1 MRKILLSAIALM
13 MTATMMAIGTGD
25 GQSQANAID
34 FDWENGNVHKAATE
48 ALWYRVDLSPLKS
61 VEDPTLAL
69 YLTNLTAET
78 SAVNLKAEASV
89 SVLGQTQSGSVDK
102 TYSIAAKDFVLW
114 SLKGFN
120 ASGRELTLK
129 SLMTLG
135 LKEVYLQLQAT
146 QDVALSAKVY
156 ETEEI
161 VDDACTKAIDFDW
174 TGEEVAAGEQWFRL
188 NLADVKAGYN
198 KLKFVVANNG
208 AAEAHVA
215 FDMSLDCPASAVIEN
230 DWVIAAGE
238 KNEYDFGRVFLDVLD
253 EDYVFVKLTNDQPIV
268 LSVEEVVIEQ
278 EELDKYASFD
288 YQNAIDLQFEQPIAL
303 TAGQG
308 VVYKVAMKDLIA
320 PQNKIINLVVA
331 NKAAE
336 EAKLVTEVAF
346 SVPVKGL
353 IEQTVVVAANG
364 SEVKEVKDNILKT
377 IKSDVA
383 YIRFTAD
390 KAMEIELTMEDYY
403 PCENAIFF
411 DWNTGV
417 KHEAGTS
424 KWYELDITPILETG
438 NSVQLTF
445 TNHSDA
451 VALVN
456 GEIALNCPGK
466 TIPFTCPVP
475 AGMSVQQVV
484 NANLFA
490 ASRLQHCYVN
500 ITSDMTLEVE
510 AAMIPASINT
520 DACQKATTIEQGVEY
535 NQAAGTTQWYRVTD
549 QLIDEISL
557 LPRFTFQN
565 KGANAANITVGITL
579 NCEYDILTQAT
590 VKVPTWLDFTT
601 YLTSI
606 VEKLADKVV
615 NQNITE
621 YYVQITTT
629 EPILFGWELNYGNY
643 LGCDHA
649 QVFDWNK
656 GAVLPAR
663 DAKWYEFDIAPL
675 KEGKKQ
681 VKLTFTNHADSIAWV
696 VAAITRDCPWTVAM
710 PLVFPVPAGMS
721 VDKWVDYSFLAASK
735 FEQFYLAAYSDC
747 PIELAAVAEDATITP
762 VDDCLN
768 ATEVMPNVEYTVQPG
783 VDNWFLFTEKNFHNS
798 SDDPRFYLANRGD
811 KRATFTMGATI
822 GCEYGI
828 LTHGKMIVPS
838 FVDHSLRIPRWVF
851 GILNKFIDS
860 EVQGFYTH
868 ITTNEPLAFKIE
880 MKMNREVKYETIYP
894 CLGTEYTNHNG
905 DKVLVELDKVITD
918 TVWVDGEVD
927 SIIIVLPMVAPVLT
941 KDILDSIGAIPTLVR
956 GQMPDAAM
964 LAASEALIMAYF
976 QEATAPGIAE
986 VYSVKWQAEV
996 VSETEATQKMT
1007 LMSADECSNA
1017 TPYPFEFTLPAIDD
1031 PEPPVVDP
1039 CDEVDPLPAVSKYGH
1054 RLLVLNLTALAEK
1067 YNGFEVEE
1075 NAVEWFQVVGT
1086 AYDNDDTPL
1095 GTGYYYTK
1103 PNGEPLSG
1111 QFYAMVTMPAGFECG
1126 LVPTVLLNC
1135 TGAAAA
1141 PMLVPNAVQS
1151 GEVIRLINLDP
1162 EQVATINIYS
1172 TTGDLVAKYSA
1183 ANTEEI
1189 SFKADQTSGYYIVE
1203 VQTEVEKVSLR
1214 YVVK

>member
-1 MRKILLSAIALM
+1 M
-13 MTATMMAIGTGD
+13 ATCMMAIGNNSGMTK
-25 GQSQANAID
+25 ANAID
-34 FDWENGNVHKAATE
+34 FDWENGNVHKAGNAV
-48 ALWYRVDLSPLKS
+48 LWYRVDLSPLTS

-69 YLTNLTAET
+69 YLTNLTEEVA
-78 SAVNLKAEASV
+78 AVNLKADASI
-89 SVLGQTQSGSVDK
+89 SILGQTQGGNVDK
-102 TYSIAAKDFVLW
+102 DYSIAGKDYVLW
-114 SLKGFN
+114 SFKGFN
-120 ASGRELTLK
+120 ASGREVTLK
-129 SLMTLG
+129 SLMSLG
-135 LKEVYLQLQAT
+135 LKDVYLQLQST
-146 QDVALSAKVY
+146 QDVVLAAKVY

-161 VDDACTKAIDFDW
+161 VDDACTQAIDFDW
-174 TGEEVAAGEQWFRL
+174 NGVAVPAGEQWFRL
-188 NLADVKAGYN
+188 NLAEVKANGD

-230 DWVIAAGE
+230 DWVIASGE
-238 KNEYDFGRVFLDVLD
+238 KSQYDFGRVFLNVLD
-253 EDYVFVKLTNDQPIV
+253 EDYVFVKLTNDQPIT
-268 LSVEEVVIEQ
+268 LSVEQIKIDQTQGPVFEH
-278 EELDKYASFD
+278 A
-288 YQNAIDLQFEQPIAL
+288 NAAALTFEQANKLEANKGKVYAIA
-303 TAGQG
+303 
-308 VVYKVAMKDLIA
+308 VKDLIA
-320 PQNKIINLVVA
+320 AQNEIINLVVN
-331 NKAAE
+331 NKTAQV
-336 EAKLVTEVAF
+336 AKFTAEVAF
-346 SVPVKGL
+346 TTPVWDV
-353 IEQTVVVAANG
+353 IEQSFTIAANG
-364 SEVKEVKDNILKT
+364 SEVKLVKDNILKT
-377 IKSDVA
+377 INANTTA

-390 KAMEIELTMEDYY
+390 QEVEFELTKEAFY
-403 PCENAIFF
+403 PCENAIVF

-424 KWYELDITPILETG
+424 AWYELDVTPVLETG

-490 ASRLQHCYVN
+490 ASHLQHCYVN

-510 AAMIPASINT
+510 AAMIPASIDT

-549 QLIDEISL
+549 QLIDDISL

-579 NCEYDILTQAT
+579 SCEYDILTQAT

-663 DAKWYEFDIAPL
+663 DAKWFEFDTAPL
-675 KEGKKQ
+675 KANKQQ

-710 PLVFPVPAGMS
+710 PLVFPVPAGAS
-721 VDKWVDYSFLAASK
+721 VDKWVDYSFIAASEI
-735 FEQFYLAAYSDC
+735 EQFYVAAYSDSD
-747 PIELAAVAEDATITP
+747 IELAAVAEDATITP
-762 VDDCLN
+762 VEGCLN

-798 SDDPRFYLANRGD
+798 TDDPRFYLANRGE

-880 MKMNREVKYETIYP
+880 MKMAKEIQYDTIYV
-894 CLGTEYTNHNG
+894 CEGDNYINHKDEPLLVN
-905 DKVLVELDKVITD
+905 KVLAD
-918 TVWVDGEVD
+918 TVWAGGKIDT
-927 SIIIVLPMVAPVLT
+927 IIAIVPVVAPTMITAEKLAEINAV
-941 KDILDSIGAIPTLVR
+941 PTFVR
-956 GQMPDAAM
+956 GQEPDVTASIAAI
-964 LAASEALIMAYF
+964 EAYYQSADSK
-976 QEATAPGIAE
+976 TIAN
-986 VYSVKWQAEV
+986 VVKVEWTTGVA
-996 VSETEATQKMT
+996 SETEAKHTMT
-1007 LMSADECSNA
+1007 LTLYDECDNA
-1017 TPYPFEFTLPAIDD
+1017 TANAFDFTLPEIDD
-1031 PEPPVVDP
+1031 PDDPQPPVVDP

-1054 RLLVLNLTALAEK
+1054 RLLVLNLTAINER
-1067 YNGFEVEE
+1067 YPGFQVEE
-1075 NAVEWFQVVGT
+1075 NAVAWYQVG
-1086 AYDNDDTPL
+1086 ANGDTFL
-1095 GTGYYYTK
+1095 GNGFYYTK
-1103 PNGEPLSG
+1103 DNGEPLNG
-1111 QFYAMVTMPAGFECG
+1111 QFYALVTMPVGFECHE
-1126 LVPTVLLNC
+1126 VPTIILNC
-1135 TGAAAA
+1135 NGVAAA
-1141 PMLVPNAVQS
+1141 PMLVPNVVTPSEA
-1151 GEVIRLINLDP
+1151 IRLINLDP
-1162 EQVATINIYS
+1162 EQVSNISVYS
-1172 TTGDLVAKYSA
+1172 TTGELVAQFSA
-1183 ANTEEI
+1183 SNTAEI
-1189 SFKADQTSGYYIVE
+1189 SFEAAQIAGYYIVE
-1203 VQTEVEKVSLR
+1203 VQTEVEKISLR

>member
-1 MRKILLSAIALM
+1 M
-13 MTATMMAIGTGD
+13 ATCMMAIGNNSGMTK
-25 GQSQANAID
+25 ANAID
-34 FDWENGNVHKAATE
+34 FDWENGNVHKAGTAV
-48 ALWYRVDLSPLKS
+48 LWYRVDLSPLTS

-69 YLTNLTAET
+69 YLTNLTEEVA
-78 SAVNLKAEASV
+78 AVNLKADASI
-89 SVLGQTQSGSVDK
+89 SILGQTQGGNVDK
-102 TYSIAAKDFVLW
+102 DYSIAGKDYVLW

-120 ASGRELTLK
+120 ASGREVTLK
-129 SLMTLG
+129 SLMSLG
-135 LKEVYLQLQAT
+135 LKDVYLQLQST
-146 QDVALSAKVY
+146 QDVVLAAKVY

-215 FDMSLDCPASAVIEN
+215 FDMSLDCPASAVMEN

-320 PQNKIINLVVA
+320 PQNKIINLIVA

-390 KAMEIELTMEDYY
+390 KAMEIEFTMEDYY

-663 DAKWYEFDIAPL
+663 DAKWFEFDTAPL
-675 KEGKKQ
+675 KANKQQ

-710 PLVFPVPAGMS
+710 PLVFPVPAGAS
-721 VDKWVDYSFLAASK
+721 VDKWIDYSFLAASE
-735 FEQFYLAAYSDC
+735 FEQFYVAAYSDSD
-747 PIELAAVAEDATITP
+747 IELAAVAEDATITP
-762 VDDCLN
+762 VEGCLN

-798 SDDPRFYLANRGD
+798 TDDPRFYLANRGE

-851 GILNKFIDS
+851 GIAHKFFDADF
-860 EVQGFYTH
+860 QGFYTH
-868 ITTNEPLAFKIE
+868 ITTDEPLAFKIE
-880 MKMNREVKYETIYP
+880 MEVIKYDTIYA
-894 CLGTEYTNHNG
+894 CLGSSYINHK
-905 DKVLVELDKVITD
+905 DESILVSLDEDIKD
-918 TVWVDGEVD
+918 TVWVDARID
-927 SIIIVLPMVAPVLT
+927 SIITVIPIMAPELTQETLVA
-941 KDILDSIGAIPTLVR
+941 IGAVPTLVR
-956 GQMPDAAM
+956 GEKPTAET
-964 LAASEALIMAYF
+964 LAASEEKILEYF
-976 QEATAPGIAE
+976 QKIDDPENLAD
-986 VYSVKWQAEV
+986 VDSVKWNATEE
-996 VSETEATQKMT
+996 VSETDTIHKMV
-1007 LMSADECSNA
+1007 LFSYDECSNG
-1017 TPYPFEFTLPAIDD
+1017 TPYEFEFKLPEVPTPPVTPPDDDD
-1031 PEPPVVDP
+1031 PCEDA
-1039 CDEVDPLPAVSKYGH
+1039 EPLPAVSKYGH

-1086 AYDNDDTPL
+1086 AYDSDDTPL

-1111 QFYAMVTMPAGFECG
+1111 QFYAMVAMPAGFECSV
-1126 LVPTVLLNC
+1126 VPTVLLNC

>member
-1 MRKILLSAIALM
+1 M
-13 MTATMMAIGTGD
+13 ATCMMAIGNNSGMTK
-25 GQSQANAID
+25 ANAID
-34 FDWENGNVHKAATE
+34 FDWENGNVHKAGNAV
-48 ALWYRVDLSPLKS
+48 LWYRVDLSPLTS

-69 YLTNLTAET
+69 YLTNLTEEVA
-78 SAVNLKAEASV
+78 AVNLKADASI
-89 SVLGQTQSGSVDK
+89 SILGQTQGGNVDK
-102 TYSIAAKDFVLW
+102 DYSIAGKDYVLW
-114 SLKGFN
+114 SFKGFN
-120 ASGRELTLK
+120 ASGREVTLK
-129 SLMTLG
+129 SLMSLG
-135 LKEVYLQLQAT
+135 LKDVYLQLQST
-146 QDVALSAKVY
+146 QDVVLAAKVY

-161 VDDACTKAIDFDW
+161 VDDACTQAIDFDW
-174 TGEEVAAGEQWFRL
+174 NGVAVPAGEQWFRL
-188 NLADVKAGYN
+188 NLAEVKANGD

-230 DWVIAAGE
+230 DWVIASGE
-238 KNEYDFGRVFLDVLD
+238 KNQYDFGRVFLNVLE
-253 EDYVFVKLTNDQPIV
+253 EDYVFVKLTNDQPIT
-268 LSVEEVVIEQ
+268 LSVEQIKIDQTQGPVFEH
-278 EELDKYASFD
+278 A
-288 YQNAIDLQFEQPIAL
+288 NAAALTFEQANRLEANKGKVYAIA
-303 TAGQG
+303 
-308 VVYKVAMKDLIA
+308 VKDLIA
-320 PQNKIINLVVA
+320 GQNEVINLVVN
-331 NKAAE
+331 NKTAQV
-336 EAKLVTEVAF
+336 AKFTAEVAF
-346 SVPVKGL
+346 TTPVWDV
-353 IEQTVVVAANG
+353 IEQSFTIAANG
-364 SEVKEVKDNILKT
+364 SEVKLVKDNILKT
-377 IKSDVA
+377 INANTTA

-390 KAMEIELTMEDYY
+390 QEVEFELTKEAFY
-403 PCENAIFF
+403 PCENAIVF

-424 KWYELDITPILETG
+424 AWYELDVTPILETG

-500 ITSDMTLEVE
+500 FTSDMTLEVE
-510 AAMIPASINT
+510 AAMVPATIDT

-535 NQAAGTTQWYRVTD
+535 NQAAGTAQWYRVTD

-606 VEKLADKVV
+606 VEKLADKVI

-629 EPILFGWELNYGNY
+629 EPILFGWDLNYGNY

-663 DAKWYEFDIAPL
+663 DAKWFEFDTAPL
-675 KEGKKQ
+675 KANKQQ

-710 PLVFPVPAGMS
+710 PLVFPVPAGAS
-721 VDKWVDYSFLAASK
+721 VDKWVDYSFIAASEI
-735 FEQFYLAAYSDC
+735 EQFYVAAYSDSD
-747 PIELAAVAEDATITP
+747 IELAAVAEDATITP
-762 VDDCLN
+762 VEGCLN

-798 SDDPRFYLANRGD
+798 TDDPRFYLANRGE

-880 MKMNREVKYETIYP
+880 MKMAKEIQYDTIYV
-894 CLGTEYTNHNG
+894 CEGDNYINHKDEPLLVN
-905 DKVLVELDKVITD
+905 KVLAD
-918 TVWVDGEVD
+918 TVWAGGKIDT
-927 SIIIVLPMVAPVLT
+927 IIAIVPVVAPTMITAEKLAEINAV
-941 KDILDSIGAIPTLVR
+941 PTFVR
-956 GQMPDAAM
+956 GQEPDVTASIAAI
-964 LAASEALIMAYF
+964 EAYYQSADSK
-976 QEATAPGIAE
+976 TIAN
-986 VYSVKWQAEV
+986 VVKVEWTTGVA
-996 VSETEATQKMT
+996 SETEAKHTMT
-1007 LMSADECSNA
+1007 LTLYDECDNA
-1017 TPYPFEFTLPAIDD
+1017 TANAFEFELPEIDTPDKPDD
-1031 PEPPVVDP
+1031 PKPDP

-1054 RLLVLNLTALAEK
+1054 RLLVLNLTAINER
-1067 YNGFEVEE
+1067 YPGFQVEE
-1075 NAVEWFQVVGT
+1075 NAVAWYQVDANG
-1086 AYDNDDTPL
+1086 DTFL
-1095 GTGYYYTK
+1095 GNGFYYTK
-1103 PNGEPLSG
+1103 DNGEPLNG
-1111 QFYAMVTMPAGFECG
+1111 QFYALVTMPVGFECHE
-1126 LVPTVLLNC
+1126 VPTIILNC
-1135 TGAAAA
+1135 NGVAAA
-1141 PMLVPNAVQS
+1141 PMLVPNVVTPSEA
-1151 GEVIRLINLDP
+1151 IRLINLDP
-1162 EQVATINIYS
+1162 EQVSNISVYS
-1172 TTGDLVAKYSA
+1172 TTGELVAQFSA
-1183 ANTEEI
+1183 SNTEEI
-1189 SFKADQTSGYYIVE
+1189 SFEAAQIAGYYIVE
-1203 VQTEVEKVSLR
+1203 VQTEVEKISLR

>member
-1 MRKILLSAIALM
+1 MRKILLSTVALLM
-13 MTATMMAIGTGD
+13 AVSMMAIGNNSGITK
-25 GQSQANAID
+25 ANAID
-34 FDWENGNVHKAATE
+34 FDWENGNVHEAGTAT
-48 ALWYRVDLSPLKS
+48 LWYRVDLSPLKGA
-61 VEDPTLAL
+61 EDPTLAL
-69 YLTNLTAET
+69 YLTNLTNESSEVALT
-78 SAVNLKAEASV
+78 MQASV
-89 SVLGQTQSGSVDK
+89 SAFGQTQSGNVDK
-102 TYSIAAKDFVLW
+102 KYIIEGKDYQLW
-114 SLKGFN
+114 SIKAFN
-120 ASGRELTLK
+120 AGGRELTLK

-288 YQNAIDLQFEQPIAL
+288 YQSAIDLQFEQPIAL

-320 PQNKIINLVVA
+320 PQNKIINLIVA

-390 KAMEIELTMEDYY
+390 QAMEIEFTMEDYY

-424 KWYELDITPILETG
+424 AWYELDITPILETG

-663 DAKWYEFDIAPL
+663 DAKWFEFDTAPL
-675 KEGKKQ
+675 KANKQQ

-710 PLVFPVPAGMS
+710 PLVFPVPAGAS
-721 VDKWVDYSFLAASK
+721 VDKWIDYSFLAASE
-735 FEQFYLAAYSDC
+735 FEQFYVAAYSDSD
-747 PIELAAVAEDATITP
+747 IELAAVAEDATITP
-762 VDDCLN
+762 VEGCLN

-798 SDDPRFYLANRGD
+798 TDDPRFYLANRGE

-880 MKMNREVKYETIYP
+880 MKMAKEIQYDTIYV
-894 CLGTEYTNHNG
+894 CEGDNYINHKDEPLLVN
-905 DKVLVELDKVITD
+905 KVLAD
-918 TVWVDGEVD
+918 TVWAGGKIDT
-927 SIIIVLPMVAPVLT
+927 IIAIVPVVAPTMITAEKLAEINAV
-941 KDILDSIGAIPTLVR
+941 PTFVR
-956 GQMPDAAM
+956 GQEPDVT
-964 LAASEALIMAYF
+964 ASE
-976 QEATAPGIAE
+976 EAILKYYQDNDTKTIANVATVE
-986 VYSVKWQAEV
+986 WTTGV
-996 VSETEATQKMT
+996 VSETEETHTMT
-1007 LMSADECSNA
+1007 LTLYDECENA
-1017 TPYPFEFTLPAIDD
+1017 TSASFEFPLPEVQDPPVIPDD
-1031 PEPPVVDP
+1031 PCEDA
-1039 CDEVDPLPAVSKYGH
+1039 EPLPAVSKYGH

>member
-1 MRKILLSAIALM
+1 MAVS
-13 MTATMMAIGTGD
+13 MMAIGNNSGITK
-25 GQSQANAID
+25 ANAID
-34 FDWENGNVHKAATE
+34 FDWENGNVHEAGTAT
-48 ALWYRVDLSPLKS
+48 LWYRVDLSPLKGA
-61 VEDPTLAL
+61 EDPTLAL
-69 YLTNLTAET
+69 YLTNLTNESSEVALT
-78 SAVNLKAEASV
+78 MQASV
-89 SVLGQTQSGSVDK
+89 SAFGQTQSGNVDK
-102 TYSIAAKDFVLW
+102 KYIIEGKDYQLW
-114 SLKGFN
+114 SIKAFN
-120 ASGRELTLK
+120 AGGRELTLK
-129 SLMTLG
+129 SLMSFG
-135 LKEVYLQLQAT
+135 LNEVYLQLTST

-156 ETEEI
+156 ETEDI

-215 FDMSLDCPASAVIEN
+215 FDMSLDCPASAVMEN

-288 YQNAIDLQFEQPIAL
+288 YQSAIDLQFEQPIAL
-303 TAGQG
+303 TAGKA
-308 VVYKVAMKDLIA
+308 VMYKVAVKDLIA
-320 PQNKIINLVVA
+320 PQNKIINFVVA
-331 NKAAE
+331 NKTAE
-336 EAKLVTEVAF
+336 EAKLVAETAF
-346 SVPVKGL
+346 AVPVKGL
-353 IEQTVVVAANG
+353 LEQTVVVAANG
-364 SEVKEVKDNILKT
+364 SEVKEVNDNLYKT

-390 KAMEIELTMEDYY
+390 KDMEIKLTMEDYY

-424 KWYELDITPILETG
+424 KWYELDITPVIESK
-438 NSVQLTF
+438 NSVKLTF
-445 TNHSDA
+445 TNHSDQ
-451 VALVN
+451 VAIVN
-456 GEIALNCPGK
+456 GEIALNCPGR
-466 TIPFTCPVP
+466 TIPFVCPVP
-475 AGMSVQQVV
+475 AGMSVDQVV
-484 NANLFA
+484 NVNLFA
-490 ASRLQHCYVN
+490 ASRLQHCYVSV
-500 ITSDMTLEVE
+500 TSDQTLEVK
-510 AAMIPASINT
+510 AAMVEDTKYT
-520 DACQKATTIEQGVEY
+520 DACNQAITLEQGVEY
-535 NQAAGTTQWYRVTD
+535 NQAAGTTWYRVTD
-549 QLIDEISL
+549 KLISELSL
-557 LPRFTFQN
+557 LPKFSFLN
-565 KGANAANITVGITL
+565 KGDQAAKITVGATL
-579 NCEYDILTQAT
+579 SCDYGLLTQAT
-590 VKVPTWLDFTT
+590 ITVPTWLDFSTI
-601 YLTSI
+601 LPSLP
-606 VEKLADKVV
+606 EKVLNKLINPD
-615 NQNITE
+615 ITE
-621 YYVQITTT
+621 YYIQITTT
-629 EPILFGWELNYGNY
+629 EPILFGWGLDYANSF
-643 LGCDHA
+643 GCENA
-649 QVFDWNK
+649 TLFDWNK

-762 VDDCLN
+762 VDDCLD
-768 ATEVMPNVEYTVQPG
+768 ATEVMPNVEYTVETG
-783 VDNWFLFTEKNFHNS
+783 KDNWFLIHEKNFHNPQN
-798 SDDPRFYLANRGD
+798 DPRFYLANRGE
-811 KRATFTMGATI
+811 KRATFTMGATV

-851 GILNKFIDS
+851 GIAHKFFDADF
-860 EVQGFYTH
+860 QGFYTH
-868 ITTNEPLAFKIE
+868 ITTDEPLAFKIE
-880 MKMNREVKYETIYP
+880 VEVIKYDTIYA
-894 CLGTEYTNHNG
+894 CLGSSYINHK
-905 DKVLVELDKVITD
+905 DESILVSLDEDIKD
-918 TVWVDGEVD
+918 TVWVDSRID
-927 SIIIVLPMVAPVLT
+927 SIITVLPIMAPELT
-941 KDILDSIGAIPTLVR
+941 QETLEAIGAVPTLVR
-956 GQMPDAAM
+956 GEKPTAET
-964 LAASEALIMAYF
+964 LAASEEKILEYF
-976 QEATAPGIAE
+976 QKIDDPENLAD
-986 VYSVKWQAEV
+986 VDSVKWNATEE
-996 VSETEATQKMT
+996 VSETDTIHKMV
-1007 LMSADECSNA
+1007 LFSYDECSNG
-1017 TPYPFEFTLPAIDD
+1017 TPYEFEFKLSKVDD
-1031 PEPPVVDP
+1031 AE
-1039 CDEVDPLPAVSKYGH
+1039 PLPAVSKYGH

-1086 AYDNDDTPL
+1086 AYDSDDTPL

>member
-114 SLKGFN
+114 SLKSFS

-215 FDMSLDCPASAVIEN
+215 FDMSLDCPASAVMEN

-288 YQNAIDLQFEQPIAL
+288 YQSAIDLQFEQPIAL

-320 PQNKIINLVVA
+320 PQNKIINLIVA

-390 KAMEIELTMEDYY
+390 QAMEIEFTMEDYY

-424 KWYELDITPILETG
+424 KWYELDITPVLESK
-438 NSVQLTF
+438 NSVKLTF
-445 TNHSDA
+445 TNHSDQ
-451 VALVN
+451 VAIVN
-456 GEIALNCPGK
+456 GEIALNCPGR
-466 TIPFTCPVP
+466 TIPFACPVP
-475 AGMSVQQVV
+475 AGMSVDQVV
-484 NANLFA
+484 NVNLFA
-490 ASRLQHCYVN
+490 ASRLQHCYVSV
-500 ITSDMTLEVE
+500 TSDQTLEVK
-510 AAMIPASINT
+510 AAMVEDAKDT
-520 DACQKATTIEQGVEY
+520 DACNQAITIEQGVEY
-535 NQAAGTTQWYRVTD
+535 NQAAGTTWYRVTD
-549 QLIDEISL
+549 KLISELSL
-557 LPRFTFQN
+557 LPKFSFLN
-565 KGANAANITVGITL
+565 KGDQAAKITVGATL
-579 NCEYDILTQAT
+579 SCDYGLLTQAT
-590 VKVPTWLDFTT
+590 ITVPTWLDFSTF
-601 YLTSI
+601 LPSLP
-606 VEKLADKVV
+606 EKVLNKLINPD
-615 NQNITE
+615 ITE
-621 YYVQITTT
+621 YYIQITTT
-629 EPILFGWELNYGNY
+629 EPILFGWGLDYANSF
-643 LGCDHA
+643 GCENA
-649 QVFDWNK
+649 TLFDWNK

-768 ATEVMPNVEYTVQPG
+768 ATEVMPNVEYTVETG
-783 VDNWFLFTEKNFHNS
+783 KDNWFLIHEKNFQNPTT
-798 SDDPRFYLANRGD
+798 DPRFYLANRGE
-811 KRATFTMGATI
+811 KRATFTMGATV

-851 GILNKFIDS
+851 GIAHKFFDADF
-860 EVQGFYTH
+860 QGFYTH
-868 ITTNEPLAFKIE
+868 ITTDEPLAFKIE
-880 MKMNREVKYETIYP
+880 VEVIKYVNAYP
-894 CLGTEYTNHNG
+894 CLGTEYTKHNG
-905 DKVLVELDKVITD
+905 EKVLVELNKEIVD
-918 TVWVDGEVD
+918 TVWVGSLID
-927 SIIIVLPMVAPVLT
+927 SIINVIPMVAPELT
-941 KDILDSIGAIPTLVR
+941 QETLEAIGAVPTLVR
-956 GQMPDAAM
+956 GEKPTAET
-964 LAASEALIMAYF
+964 LAASEEKILAYF
-976 QEATAPGIAE
+976 QENEAPGIAT
-986 VYSVKWQAEV
+986 VSAVKWEADEV
-996 VSETEATQKMT
+996 VSETDATHKMR
-1007 LMSADECSNA
+1007 LIANDECQNG
-1017 TPYPFEFTLPAIDD
+1017 TPYPFEFELPEVPTPPVTPPDDDD
-1031 PEPPVVDP
+1031 PCEDA
-1039 CDEVDPLPAVSKYGH
+1039 EPLPAVSKYGH

>member
-1 MRKILLSAIALM
+1 M
-13 MTATMMAIGTGD
+13 ATCMMAIGNNSGMTK
-25 GQSQANAID
+25 ANAID
-34 FDWENGNVHKAATE
+34 FDWENGNVHKAGNAV
-48 ALWYRVDLSPLKS
+48 LWYRVDLSPLTS

-69 YLTNLTAET
+69 YLTNLTEEVA
-78 SAVNLKAEASV
+78 AVNLKADASI
-89 SVLGQTQSGSVDK
+89 SILGQTQGGNVDK
-102 TYSIAAKDFVLW
+102 DYSIAGKDYVLW
-114 SLKGFN
+114 SFKGFN
-120 ASGRELTLK
+120 ASGREVTLK
-129 SLMTLG
+129 SLMSLG
-135 LKEVYLQLQAT
+135 LKDVYLQLQST
-146 QDVALSAKVY
+146 QDVVLAAKVY

-161 VDDACTKAIDFDW
+161 VDDACTQAIDFDW
-174 TGEEVAAGEQWFRL
+174 SGVAVPAGEQWFRL
-188 NLADVKAGYN
+188 NLAEVKANGD

-238 KNEYDFGRVFLDVLD
+238 KNQYDFGRVFLNVLE
-253 EDYVFVKLTNDQPIV
+253 EDYVFVKLTNDQPIT
-268 LSVEEVVIEQ
+268 LSVEQIKIDQTQGPVFEH
-278 EELDKYASFD
+278 A
-288 YQNAIDLQFEQPIAL
+288 NAAALTFEQANKLEANKGKVYAIA
-303 TAGQG
+303 
-308 VVYKVAMKDLIA
+308 VKDLITG
-320 PQNKIINLVVA
+320 QNEIINLVVN
-331 NKAAE
+331 NKTAQV
-336 EAKLVTEVAF
+336 AKFTAEVAF
-346 SVPVKGL
+346 TTPVWDV
-353 IEQTVVVAANG
+353 IEQSFTIAANG
-364 SEVKEVKDNILKT
+364 SEVKLVKDNILKT
-377 IKSDVA
+377 IHANTTA

-390 KAMEIELTMEDYY
+390 QEVEFELTKEAFY
-403 PCENAIFF
+403 PCENAIVF

-424 KWYELDITPILETG
+424 AWYELDVTPVLETG

-466 TIPFTCPVP
+466 TISFTCPVP

-510 AAMIPASINT
+510 AAMIPASIDT

-606 VEKLADKVV
+606 VEKLADKVI

-663 DAKWYEFDIAPL
+663 DAKWFEFDTAPL
-675 KEGKKQ
+675 KANKQQ
-681 VKLTFTNHADSIAWV
+681 VKLTFTNHADSLAWV

-710 PLVFPVPAGMS
+710 PLVFPVPAGAS
-721 VDKWVDYSFLAASK
+721 VDKWIDYSFIAASEI
-735 FEQFYLAAYSDC
+735 EQFYVAAYSDSD
-747 PIELAAVAEDATITP
+747 IELAAVAEDATITP
-762 VDDCLN
+762 VEGCLN

-783 VDNWFLFTEKNFHNS
+783 VDNWFLFAGKNFSNS

-838 FVDHSLRIPRWVF
+838 FVNHSVRIPRWVF
-851 GILNKFIDS
+851 GILDKFVDS
-860 EVQGFYTH
+860 DVHGFYTH

-880 MKMNREVKYETIYP
+880 MEMAKEIQYDTIYV
-894 CLGTEYTNHNG
+894 CKGDNYINHKDEPLLVN
-905 DKVLVELDKVITD
+905 KVLAD
-918 TVWVDGEVD
+918 TVWAGGKIDT
-927 SIIIVLPMVAPVLT
+927 IIAIVPVVAPTMITAEKLAEINAV
-941 KDILDSIGAIPTLVR
+941 PTFVR
-956 GQMPDAAM
+956 GQKPDVTASIAAI
-964 LAASEALIMAYF
+964 EAYYQSADSKTIANVVKV
-976 QEATAPGIAE
+976 EWATGVA
-986 VYSVKWQAEV
+986 
-996 VSETEATQKMT
+996 SETEAKHTMT
-1007 LMSADECSNA
+1007 LTLYDECDNA
-1017 TPYPFEFTLPAIDD
+1017 TAASFEFELPEIDTPDKPDD
-1031 PEPPVVDP
+1031 PKPDP

-1054 RLLVLNLTALAEK
+1054 RLLVLNLTAINER
-1067 YNGFEVEE
+1067 YPGFQVEE
-1075 NAVEWFQVVGT
+1075 NAVAWYQVG
-1086 AYDNDDTPL
+1086 ANGDTFL
-1095 GTGYYYTK
+1095 GNGFYYTK
-1103 PNGEPLSG
+1103 DNGEPLNG
-1111 QFYAMVTMPAGFECG
+1111 QFYALPVGFECHE
-1126 LVPTVLLNC
+1126 VPTIILNC
-1135 TGAAAA
+1135 NGVAAA
-1141 PMLVPNAVQS
+1141 PMLVPNVVTPSEA
-1151 GEVIRLINLDP
+1151 IRLINLDP
-1162 EQVATINIYS
+1162 EQVSNISVYS
-1172 TTGDLVAKYSA
+1172 TTGELVAQFSA
-1183 ANTEEI
+1183 SNTAEI
-1189 SFKADQTSGYYIVE
+1189 SFEAAQIAGYYIVE
-1203 VQTEVEKVSLR
+1203 VQTEVEKISLR

>member
-1 MRKILLSAIALM
+1 M
-13 MTATMMAIGTGD
+13 ATCMMAIGNNSGMTK
-25 GQSQANAID
+25 ANAID
-34 FDWENGNVHKAATE
+34 FDWENGNVHKAGNAV
-48 ALWYRVDLSPLKS
+48 LWYRVDLSPLTS

-69 YLTNLTAET
+69 YLTNLTEEVA
-78 SAVNLKAEASV
+78 AVNLKADASI
-89 SVLGQTQSGSVDK
+89 SILGQTQGGNVDK
-102 TYSIAAKDFVLW
+102 DYSIAGKDYVLW
-114 SLKGFN
+114 SFKGFN
-120 ASGRELTLK
+120 ASGREVTLK
-129 SLMTLG
+129 SLMSLG
-135 LKEVYLQLQAT
+135 LKDVYLQLQST
-146 QDVALSAKVY
+146 QDVVLAAKVY

-161 VDDACTKAIDFDW
+161 VDDACTQAIDFDW
-174 TGEEVAAGEQWFRL
+174 NGVAVSAGEQWFRL
-188 NLADVKAGYN
+188 NLAEVKANGD

-230 DWVIAAGE
+230 DWVIASGE
-238 KNEYDFGRVFLDVLD
+238 KNQYDFGRVFLNVLE
-253 EDYVFVKLTNDQPIV
+253 EDYVFVKLTNDQPIT
-268 LSVEEVVIEQ
+268 LSVEQIKIDQTQGPVFEH
-278 EELDKYASFD
+278 A
-288 YQNAIDLQFEQPIAL
+288 NAAALTFEQANKLEANKGKVYAIA
-303 TAGQG
+303 
-308 VVYKVAMKDLIA
+308 VKDLIA
-320 PQNKIINLVVA
+320 GQNEIINLVVN
-331 NKAAE
+331 NKTAQV
-336 EAKLVTEVAF
+336 AKFTAEVAF
-346 SVPVKGL
+346 TTPVWDV
-353 IEQTVVVAANG
+353 IEQSFTIAANG
-364 SEVKEVKDNILKT
+364 SEVKLVKDNILKT
-377 IKSDVA
+377 INANTTA

-390 KAMEIELTMEDYY
+390 QEVEFELTKEAFY
-403 PCENAIFF
+403 PCENAIVF

-424 KWYELDITPILETG
+424 AWYELDVTPILETG

-510 AAMIPASINT
+510 AAMIPASIDT

-663 DAKWYEFDIAPL
+663 DAKWFEFDTAPL
-675 KEGKKQ
+675 KANKQQ

-710 PLVFPVPAGMS
+710 PLVFPVPAGAS
-721 VDKWVDYSFLAASK
+721 VDKWVDYSFIAASEI
-735 FEQFYLAAYSDC
+735 EQFYVAAYSDSD
-747 PIELAAVAEDATITP
+747 IELAAVAEDATITP
-762 VDDCLN
+762 VEGCLN

-798 SDDPRFYLANRGD
+798 TDDPRFYLANRGE

-880 MKMNREVKYETIYP
+880 MKMAKEIQYDTIYV
-894 CLGTEYTNHNG
+894 CEGDNYINHKDEPLLVN
-905 DKVLVELDKVITD
+905 KVLAD
-918 TVWVDGEVD
+918 TVWAGGKIDT
-927 SIIIVLPMVAPVLT
+927 IIAIVPVVAPTMITAEKLAEINAV
-941 KDILDSIGAIPTLVR
+941 PTFVR
-956 GQMPDAAM
+956 GQEPDVTASIAAI
-964 LAASEALIMAYF
+964 EAYYQSADSK
-976 QEATAPGIAE
+976 TIAN
-986 VYSVKWQAEV
+986 VVKVEWTTGVA
-996 VSETEATQKMT
+996 SETEAKHTMT
-1007 LMSADECSNA
+1007 LTLYDECDNA
-1017 TPYPFEFTLPAIDD
+1017 TANAFEFELPEIDTPDKPDD
-1031 PEPPVVDP
+1031 PKPDP

-1054 RLLVLNLTALAEK
+1054 RLLVLNLTAINER
-1067 YNGFEVEE
+1067 YPGFQVEE
-1075 NAVEWFQVVGT
+1075 NAVAWYQVG
-1086 AYDNDDTPL
+1086 ANGDTFL
-1095 GTGYYYTK
+1095 GNGFYYTK
-1103 PNGEPLSG
+1103 DNGEPLNG
-1111 QFYAMVTMPAGFECG
+1111 QFYALVTMPVGFECHE
-1126 LVPTVLLNC
+1126 VPTIILNC
-1135 TGAAAA
+1135 NGVAAA
-1141 PMLVPNAVQS
+1141 PMLVPNVVTPSEA
-1151 GEVIRLINLDP
+1151 IRLINLDP
-1162 EQVATINIYS
+1162 EQVSNISVYS
-1172 TTGDLVAKYSA
+1172 TTGELVAQFSA
-1183 ANTEEI
+1183 SNTEEI
-1189 SFKADQTSGYYIVE
+1189 SFEAAQIAGYYIVE
-1203 VQTEVEKVSLR
+1203 VQTEVEKISLR

>member
-13 MTATMMAIGTGD
+13 MTATMLAVGTGD
-25 GQSQANAID
+25 GKSQSNAID
-34 FDWENGNVHKAATE
+34 FDWENGKIHKAGTA

-69 YLTNLTAET
+69 YLTNLTEAT

-89 SVLGQTQSGSVDK
+89 TVLGQTQSGSVDK
-102 TYSIAAKDFVLW
+102 NYSIAGKDYVLW

-135 LKEVYLQLQAT
+135 LKEVYLQLQST
-146 QDVALSAKVY
+146 QDVVLAAKVY

-161 VDDACTKAIDFDW
+161 VDDACTQAIDFDW
-174 TGEEVAAGEQWFRL
+174 NGVEVAAGEQWFRL
-188 NLADVKAGYN
+188 NLAEVKANGD

-208 AAEAHVA
+208 ATEAHVA

-230 DWVIAAGE
+230 DWVIASGE
-238 KNEYDFGRVFLDVLD
+238 KNQYDFGRVFLNVLD
-253 EDYVFVKLTNDQPIV
+253 EDYVFVKLTNDQPIT
-268 LSVEEVVIEQ
+268 LSVEQIQ
-278 EELDKYASFD
+278 IDKTQGPVFEHA
-288 YQNAIDLQFEQPIAL
+288 NAAALAFEQANKLEANKGQVYAIAVKNL
-303 TAGQG
+303 IAGQNE
-308 VVYKVAMKDLIA
+308 V
-320 PQNKIINLVVA
+320 INLVVKNKSAQVATFTAEVAFTTPVWDVIEQSFTIAA
-331 NKAAE
+331 NGT
-336 EAKLVTEVAF
+336 EAKL
-346 SVPVKGL
+346 
-353 IEQTVVVAANG
+353 
-364 SEVKEVKDNILKT
+364 VKDNILKT
-377 IKSDVA
+377 INANTTA

-390 KAMEIELTMEDYY
+390 QEVEFELTKEAFY
-403 PCENAIFF
+403 PCENAIVF

-424 KWYELDITPILETG
+424 AWYELDVTPVLETG

-451 VALVN
+451 VALVT
-456 GEIALNCPGK
+456 GEIALNCPGT

-500 ITSDMTLEVE
+500 ITSDMTLEVK
-510 AAMIPASINT
+510 AAMVPATIDT

-663 DAKWYEFDIAPL
+663 DAKWFEFDTAPL
-675 KEGKKQ
+675 KANKQQ

-710 PLVFPVPAGMS
+710 PLVFPVPAGAS
-721 VDKWVDYSFLAASK
+721 VDKWVDYSFIAASEI
-735 FEQFYLAAYSDC
+735 EQFYVAAYSDSD
-747 PIELAAVAEDATITP
+747 IELAAVAEDATITP
-762 VDDCLN
+762 VEGCLN

-798 SDDPRFYLANRGD
+798 SDDPRFYLANRGE

-880 MKMNREVKYETIYP
+880 MEMNREVKYETIYP

-927 SIIIVLPMVAPVLT
+927 SIITVLPMVAPVLT
-941 KDILDSIGAIPTLVR
+941 KEILTSIGAVPTLVR

-1007 LMSADECSNA
+1007 LMAADECSNA
-1017 TPYPFEFTLPAIDD
+1017 TPYPFEFELSEIDTPDKPDD
-1031 PEPPVVDP
+1031 PKPDP

-1054 RLLVLNLTALAEK
+1054 RLLVLNLTAINER
-1067 YNGFEVEE
+1067 YPGFQVEE
-1075 NAVEWFQVVGT
+1075 NAVAWYQVG
-1086 AYDNDDTPL
+1086 ANGDTFL
-1095 GTGYYYTK
+1095 GNGFYYTK
-1103 PNGEPLSG
+1103 DNGEPLNG
-1111 QFYAMVTMPAGFECG
+1111 QFYALVTMPVGFECHE
-1126 LVPTVLLNC
+1126 VPTIILNC
-1135 TGAAAA
+1135 NGVAAA
-1141 PMLVPNAVQS
+1141 PMLVPNVVTPSEA
-1151 GEVIRLINLDP
+1151 IRLINLDP
-1162 EQVATINIYS
+1162 EQVSNISVYS
-1172 TTGDLVAKYSA
+1172 TTGELVAQFSA
-1183 ANTEEI
+1183 SNTEEI
-1189 SFKADQTSGYYIVE
+1189 SFEAAQIAGYYIVE
-1203 VQTEVEKVSLR
+1203 VQTEVEKISLR